1 MLRDSKLSTLASMGN
16 NQPESRFSWLLFSD
30 LQCREDDETKGPWSE
45 RFKQGLWEDLGRLH
59 EEAGPFDAV
68 FFAGDF
74 AYCARDSEYEICS
87 GLLTEMF
94 DHLRAMGP
102 TPAMFCVPGNH
113 DLVRSSETELASI
126 IHPDTWFGGV
136 ADSIE
141 GDVRSAFR
149 PYQSWARRWLF
160 PEVKAGVWPG
170 DFVARTRDDASG
182 GVMGL
187 NTALNQGGLVNRDIP
202 LDIRRLDLLSGA
214 SLEKWAGDK
223 RLRFLLTH
231 HPPGL
236 FHYGPAERT
245 LPLGD
250 KGFQI
255 HLCGHSQSDFAWSYP
270 PGDSSVLIQ
279 APRLR
284 PTGEREIGY
293 VAGLV
298 DYENLSEVSI
308 WARAFSLAQ
317 ESWQQAHQLQH
328 VFHVPLPASKL
339 QPGRPRNVSRQIA
352 ASNEPIY
359 VESLHLAG
367 FRCFDRLDLTF
378 RHETQLAG
386 EWTCLA
392 GINGAGKSSILQAV
406 CLGLLGDQLV
416 RELGGERLNRM
427 RRMVDGERRRAE
439 IEIVLRPA
447 GVDRRISLRLAI
459 DANGD
464 TEAESSVAD
473 FWQEL
478 RSRVIVGYG
487 ATRNLSSRV
496 ESGYES
502 LSADVRRQITLFD
515 PLSQLAGADV
525 LLRQQASTGPVSSLF
540 QSIVRQVFEADLQI
554 EVGREGIRFTGAG
567 KDYVE
572 AVDLP
577 DGFRASAAWIA
588 DLCAIWC
595 DKAPEAAGSG
605 DPSDIHGIVLI
616 DEIDLHLHPT
626 LQRKLVPKLRSA
638 LPRVQWI
645 VTTHSPLV
653 LANFDSHE
661 IIALDRDREGN
672 VRPLDRQILGFSS
685 DQIYEWLMETTPTG
699 EAIEQVLEKNET
711 NGQPTDDEIAELLDT
726 SPRVNDA
733 DAHKRVQKLKGA
745 IERLKP

>member
-1 MLRDSKLSTLASMGN
+1 
-16 NQPESRFSWLLFSD
+16 
-30 LQCREDDETKGPWSE
+30 
-45 RFKQGLWEDLGRLH
+45 
-59 EEAGPFDAV
+59 
-68 FFAGDF
+68 
-74 AYCARDSEYEICS
+74 
-87 GLLTEMF
+87 
-94 DHLRAMGP
+94 
-102 TPAMFCVPGNH
+102 
-113 DLVRSSETELASI
+113 
-126 IHPDTWFGGV
+126 
-136 ADSIE
+136 
-141 GDVRSAFR
+141 
-149 PYQSWARRWLF
+149 
-160 PEVKAGVWPG
+160 
-170 DFVARTRDDASG
+170 
-182 GVMGL
+182 
-187 NTALNQGGLVNRDIP
+187 
-202 LDIRRLDLLSGA
+202 
-214 SLEKWAGDK
+214 
-223 RLRFLLTH
+223 
-231 HPPGL
+231 
-236 FHYGPAERT
+236 
-245 LPLGD
+245 
-250 KGFQI
+250 
-255 HLCGHSQSDFAWSYP
+255 
-270 PGDSSVLIQ
+270 
-279 APRLR
+279 
-284 PTGEREIGY
+284 
-293 VAGLV
+293 
-298 DYENLSEVSI
+298 
-308 WARAFSLAQ
+308 
-317 ESWQQAHQLQH
+317 
-328 VFHVPLPASKL
+328 
-339 QPGRPRNVSRQIA
+339 
-352 ASNEPIY
+352 
-359 VESLHLAG
+359 
-367 FRCFDRLDLTF
+367 LDLTF

-685 DQIYEWLMETTPTG
+685 DQIYEWLMETPPTG
-699 EAIEQVLEKNET
+699 EAIEQVLENNET